1 VNSSSRT
8 TRPVWIASVA
18 TLIALSACAKNA
30 APSSSGSSSPG
41 AQPGSVVIGT
51 KSVPGAGTVLVDS
64 SGLTLYELASE
75 SGGTIMCTSSCATEW
90 PPLLLPAGVSSAT
103 AGSGVSASKLGTI
116 SRPDGGTQVTYGGMP
131 LYLFVSDQSPG
142 QDTGQGVEGFQVATP
157 SGSRSTSG
165 SGAGSTSGASGSS
178 GGRYGYGS
186 G

>member
-1 VNSSSRT
+1 VKSSTRT
-8 TRPVWIASVA
+8 ARRVSVASAA

-30 APSSSGSSSPG
+30 APSSGGGSSPS
-41 AQPGSVVIGT
+41 ARASSVIIGT
-51 KSVPGAGTVLVDS
+51 KSVPGVGTVLVDS

-75 SGGTIMCTSSCATEW
+75 SGGTIMCTASCATTW

-116 SRPDGGTQVTYGGMP
+116 SRPDGGTQITYGGMP

-142 QDTGQGVEGFQVATP
+142 QDTGQGVEGFHVATP
-157 SGSRSTSG
+157 SGSG
-165 SGAGSTSGASGSS
+165 SMSGASGSSGGS

>member
-1 VNSSSRT
+1 MKVSTRTSR
-8 TRPVWIASVA
+8 RVWIASAA

-30 APSSSGSSSPG
+30 APSSGGGSSTSAHAGP
-41 AQPGSVVIGT
+41 VIIGT

-64 SGLTLYELASE
+64 NRLTLYALASE
-75 SGGTIMCTSSCATEW
+75 SGGTIMCTDSCATTW
-90 PPLLLPAGVSSAT
+90 PPVLLPAGVSSAT

-131 LYLFVSDQSPG
+131 LYLFVSDQAPG
-142 QDTGQGVEGFQVATP
+142 QDTGQGVEGFHVATP
-157 SGSRSTSG
+157 SGS
-165 SGAGSTSGASGSS
+165 GSTTGASGAS

>member
-1 VNSSSRT
+1 MKSSTRT
-8 TRPVWIASVA
+8 ARRVWVASAA

-30 APSSSGSSSPG
+30 APSSGGGSSTSTH
-41 AQPGSVVIGT
+41 ASSVIVGT

-75 SGGTIMCTSSCATEW
+75 SGGTIMCTGSCATTW
-90 PPLLLPAGVSSAT
+90 PPLLLPDGVRSAT
-103 AGSGVSASKLGTI
+103 AGSGVSASELGTI

-131 LYLFVSDQSPG
+131 LYLFVSDQGPG
-142 QDTGQGVEGFQVATP
+142 QDTGQGVEGFHVATP
-157 SGSRSTSG
+157 TG
-165 SGAGSTSGASGSS
+165 SGPTSGASGSS

>member
-1 VNSSSRT
+1 MKSSTRT
-8 TRPVWIASVA
+8 ARRVWIASAA

-30 APSSSGSSSPG
+30 GPSSGGGSSTS
-41 AQPGSVVIGT
+41 AHAGSVIIGT

-75 SGGTIMCTSSCATEW
+75 SGGTIMCTGSCATTW

-103 AGSGVSASKLGTI
+103 AGSGVSTSQLGTI
-116 SRPDGGTQVTYGGMP
+116 SRPDGGTQVTYEGMP

-142 QDTGQGVEGFQVATP
+142 QDAGQGVEGFQVATP
-157 SGSRSTSG
+157 SGSGSTSG

-178 GGRYGYGS
+178 GGRYAYGS